1 MKKKWILIAA
11 LIGLV
16 LIGAIAAGPIMS
28 DVETPKYQVLE
39 TQGNIEIRRYDPMII
54 AEVQMRGTRKT
65 AVGNGFRLLADYIFG
80 NNVAKR
86 TGPMTA
92 QAQPRESLKIAM
104 TAPVQQQRANDIWQI
119 SFVMPST

>member
-39 TQGNIEIRRYDPMII
+39 TQGNIEI
-54 AEVQMRGTRKT
+54 
-65 AVGNGFRLLADYIFG
+65 
-80 NNVAKR
+80 
-86 TGPMTA
+86 
-92 QAQPRESLKIAM
+92 
-104 TAPVQQQRANDIWQI
+104 
-119 SFVMPST
+119 